1 MAKRY
6 VEVVVEQHYVKYIEG
21 DNENEVR
28 DNAYE
33 MITERGFDG
42 WELSDE
48 NIQYLT
54 LTTNRGVRNE
64 IHLVCDKYS

>member
-33 MITERGFDG
+33 MITEHGFDG
-42 WELSDE
+42 WELNDE
-48 NIQYLT
+48 NIAVYT
-54 LTTNRGVRNE
+54 IPDFNY
-64 IHLVCDKYS
+64 K